1 MGPQAVVGGEEK
13 ALDSLRVVF
22 LLPSAFGMVTK
33 RGRDI
38 TGAWALI
45 SLEKF
50 LLRGLQLAQVVFPV
64 LRDGMQQS
72 FLFCFIPFLLEDRR
86 CILRCP
92 FLLCG
97 TVTQSHVYIQPFSGT
112 VFHHVLPQD
121 NGHSSLCQLRNFHM
135 L

>member
-13 ALDSLRVVF
+13 ALDSLRVVL

-64 LRDGMQQS
+64 LRDGCS
-72 FLFCFIPFLLEDRR
+72 SPFCFALFLFIRGQAMYIEVSISAVRHSDPVTRVHTAFFWYCFPPCSTPRQW
-86 CILRCP
+86 
-92 FLLCG
+92 
-97 TVTQSHVYIQPFSGT
+97 T
-112 VFHHVLPQD
+112 
-121 NGHSSLCQLRNFHM
+121 
-135 L
+135 